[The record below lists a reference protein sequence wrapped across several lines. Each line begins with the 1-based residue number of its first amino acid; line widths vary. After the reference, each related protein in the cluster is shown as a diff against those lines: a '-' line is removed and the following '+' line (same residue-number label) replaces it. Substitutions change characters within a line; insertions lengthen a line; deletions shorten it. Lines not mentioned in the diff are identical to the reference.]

1 VKLLLDTCAL
11 LWLVDAR
18 EQLSD
23 AAIEALSAE
32 DAQLFVSA
40 ISAFEIAVKVRKGKL
55 ALTQPPRDWFKA
67 AVLAHRLVEAPI
79 SSSIAAYACEVP
91 LTHGD
96 PADRMIVATAM
107 LEGLSVVTSDRLILA
122 CPGLSVIW

>member
-11 LWLVDAR
+11 LWLIDAR

-40 ISAFEIAVKVRKGKL
+40 ISAFEIAVKVRK
-55 ALTQPPRDWFKA
+55 A
-67 AVLAHRLVEAPI
+67 
-79 SSSIAAYACEVP
+79 SSP
-91 LTHGD
+91 
-96 PADRMIVATAM
+96 
-107 LEGLSVVTSDRLILA
+107 
-122 CPGLSVIW
+122 